1 MYATDRSRMC
11 SSFLRKDKYA
21 GQVFGSGFSGS
32 EAADAVADIY
42 NGASSTF
49 HEVVATLIVV

>member
-21 GQVFGSGFSGS
+21 GQVFGSGFSWS

-42 NGASSTF
+42 NGVRSTF
-49 HEVVATLIVV
+49 TR